1 MSDLPSTIRLQQ
13 NNSRPMSGEDLEV
26 FGKTAASRYCQNMY
40 GTLSEAVVETVKKAG
55 LSPEQVRRVVEF
67 ANTDAYL
74 QEFRKEGQHKVVE
87 FQGGPASFSD
97 VIKDLNDGGGG
108 TVFDSGG
115 GSFDYDSP
123 PPDVFKTAQVNAH
136 RLGLEEVKLAE
147 AFGVEDAPLP
157 YADPLKDIGDMRVKL
172 AAAYD
177 SLMSDVSYLENEF
190 ADVGD
195 RLFHEVKQA
204 SLGGLELGQLI
215 TAWSTVTDE
224 PEFMKAAFTQLT
236 PRLIANGVFPS
247 KDALGDSLMKKA
259 GAGIVNPQHP
269 LILGFSDYCNTAVK
283 LAEHRLAAEEVAEHL
298 DQVSTFCKQAV
309 DAHGA
314 GQAVGRVIGKGIDLG
329 KKIWGGAKHVS
340 DVAARGV
347 EGAAAGAGASP
358 GVQKGLGWGVRHV
371 PHAMALS
378 AGMTAYDHA
387 KYNPTM
393 QGIKGSILGHVPY
406 TTAWYARQAE
416 LASRMYY

>member
-157 YADPLKDIGDMRVKL
+157 YADPLKDICDMRVKL

-204 SLGGLELGQLI
+204 SLGGLELGQLVS
-215 TAWSTVTDE
+215 AWSSVTDE

-247 KDALGDSLMKKA
+247 KDALGDSLMKTA

-298 DQVSTFCKQAV
+298 DQVSTFCKQA
-309 DAHGA
+309 GA
-314 GQAVGRVIGKGIDLG
+314 GDVGAFIGKGIRKGFGLT
-329 KKIWGGAKHVS
+329 KKVWDGAKTIA
-340 DVAARGV
+340 DEAAKGV
-347 EGAAAGAGASP
+347 EGIAAGAGAGP

-371 PHAMALS
+371 PHAMVLG
-378 AGMTAYDHA
+378 AGVHAYDSA
-387 KYNPTM
+387 KYSPAFQRIHGAVM
-393 QGIKGSILGHVPY
+393 SHVPY
-406 TTAWYARQAE
+406 TTPWYSRQAE